1 MNTKKWFLLFA
12 IFAFFNATAFPQVK
26 DGIHKIVID
35 AGHGGE
41 DPGAIGSKCKEKDI
55 TLAVALEVG
64 KLISENCPD
73 VDVSYTRKTDVFIPL
88 YNRSKIANDKHA
100 DLFISIHCNSS
111 DNRSANG
118 VETFVMGLHKTE
130 SSLDV
135 ARKENA
141 SMLLEKDYKSKY
153 GDFNPNSPESY
164 VIFSL
169 YSSAYLESSVQLASK
184 VQKNLL
190 KCSGFR
196 DRQVQQAGFW
206 VLHKVAM
213 PSILIELGFIS
224 NKNEEAK
231 LTDANFQKSLATSIC
246 NAFIEYKNQVEG
258 NNIATLTVP
267 EVKQQPKS
275 EETEKPEPAKA
286 EEKPA
291 VTEEAPLRPVDNP
304 SAPKAETGVVFK
316 VQIFALPDKL
326 KPGDPKFA
334 GLKNVDQY
342 FEGNLWKYTVGSEK
356 KFEDIQ
362 TVLKKTK
369 EKFPDAF
376 VIAFK
381 DGKKIPVPDARKL
394 TE

>member
-12 IFAFFNATAFPQVK
+12 LFAFFNVQAYPQVK
-26 DGIHKIVID
+26 DGISKIVID

-41 DPGAIGSKCKEKDI
+41 DPGALGSKSKEKDV

-64 KLISENCPD
+64 KLISEKCPD
-73 VDVSYTRKTDVFIPL
+73 VDVYYTRKTDVFIPL

-111 DNRSANG
+111 ESKSANG

-130 SSLDV
+130 SNLEV

-141 SMLLEKDYKSKY
+141 AMLLEKDYKSNY
-153 GDFNPNSPESY
+153 GGFNPNSPESY
-164 VIFSL
+164 VIFSI
-169 YSSAYLESSVQLASK
+169 YSSAYMESSVQLASK

-190 KCSGFR
+190 KCTHFR

-224 NKNEEAK
+224 NKSEEAQ
-231 LTDANFQKSLATSIC
+231 LIDPTFQKSLAAAIC

-258 NNIATLTVP
+258 NTTALITEPDAKKPKNEEPTPAT
-267 EVKQQPKS
+267 PK
-275 EETEKPEPAKA
+275 EKPTPTTQTPDLK
-286 EEKPA
+286 
-291 VTEEAPLRPVDNP
+291 PVDET
-304 SAPKAETGVVFK
+304 SAKDESGVVYK
-316 VQIFALPDKL
+316 VQIFALSDKL
-326 KPGDPKFA
+326 GPNDPKYA
-334 GLKNVDQY
+334 GLKNVDMY
-342 FEGNLWKYTVGSEK
+342 FEGKLWKYTVGSEK
-356 KFEDIQ
+356 KFADIQ
-362 TVLKKTK
+362 KVLEEVQK
-369 EKFPDAF
+369 KFPEAF

-381 DGKKIPVPDARKL
+381 DGKKIPVPDAKKL

>member
-1 MNTKKWFLLFA
+1 MNIKKWFLLFA
-12 IFAFFNATAFPQVK
+12 LFAFFNTQAFPQVK
-26 DGIHKIVID
+26 DGISKIVID

-41 DPGAIGSKCKEKDI
+41 DPGALGSKCKEKDI
-55 TLAVALEVG
+55 TLSVALELG

-73 VDVSYTRKTDVFIPL
+73 VDVFYTRKTDVFIPL

-111 DNRSANG
+111 DNKSANG

-130 SSLDV
+130 SNLEV

-169 YSSAYLESSVQLASK
+169 YSNAYLESSVQLASK

-190 KCSGFR
+190 KCSHFR

-213 PSILIELGFIS
+213 PSILVELGFIS
-224 NKNEEAK
+224 NKTEEAQ
-231 LTDANFQKSLATSIC
+231 LIDPTFQKALAASLC

-258 NNIATLTVP
+258 NTASLISVP
-267 EVKQQPKS
+267 ETK
-275 EETEKPEPAKA
+275 KPKA
-286 EEKPA
+286 EEPVPMKP
-291 VTEEAPLRPVDNP
+291 EEKTSVSENTDLRPVEEP
-304 SAPKAETGVVFK
+304 ESKTETGVVFK
-316 VQIFALPDKL
+316 VQIFALPEKL
-326 KPGDPKFA
+326 GANDPKYA
-334 GLKNVDQY
+334 GLKNVDKY

-356 KFEDIQ
+356 KFADIQ
-362 TVLKKTK
+362 TVMKKTK

-381 DGKKIPVPDARKL
+381 DGKKIPVSEARQL

>member
-1 MNTKKWFLLFA
+1 M
-12 IFAFFNATAFPQVK
+12 K
-26 DGIHKIVID
+26 DGISKIVID

-41 DPGAIGSKCKEKDI
+41 DPGALGSKGKEKDV
-55 TLAVALEVG
+55 TLIVALELG
-64 KLISENCPD
+64 KLITENCPD
-73 VDVSYTRKTDVFIPL
+73 VEVIYTRKTDVFIPL

-111 DNRSANG
+111 DNKSANG

-130 SSLDV
+130 SNREV

-141 SMLLEKDYKSKY
+141 AMLLEKDYKNTY
-153 GDFNPNSPESY
+153 GNFNPNSPESY

-169 YSSAYLESSVQLASK
+169 YSNAYLESSVQLASK

-190 KCSGFR
+190 KCTHFR

-213 PSILIELGFIS
+213 PSILVELGFIS
-224 NKNEEAK
+224 NKNEEAQ
-231 LTDANFQKSLATSIC
+231 LLDPTFQKALAASLC

-258 NNIATLTVP
+258 NTASLISVP
-267 EVKQQPKS
+267 ETK
-275 EETEKPEPAKA
+275 KPKA
-286 EEKPA
+286 EEPVPA
-291 VTEEAPLRPVDNP
+291 KEEV
-304 SAPKAETGVVFK
+304 KAEPAETPELKPIDESETKVESGVVFK

-326 KPGDPKFA
+326 GPNDPKYA
-334 GLKNVDQY
+334 GLKNVDKY

-356 KFEDIQ
+356 KFTDIQ
-362 TVLKKTK
+362 TVLKTTK

-381 DGKKIPVPDARKL
+381 DGKKIPVPEARKL